1 MSADHAYTVLPI
13 PLEVPNVSGPTCKH
27 CSDMRWPCRHQLFA
41 RGHRWLLNTR
51 SDAASVS
58 TSNMPATAHPS
69 IPETLGCTQQ
79 PCVESFPSSPI
90 RPWQALSLSVPVFLW
105 RSMLR
110 HRTLGGVMKAAVAH
124 DAVVSPRPY
133 RWPSSKS
140 RGHNRS
146 QQPPTFFADRS
157 AKKLG
162 TLRPP
167 YPHRVRAWVTA
178 GTVNFTNI

>member
-1 MSADHAYTVLPI
+1 MRAPESSQYMYHVPVRSCALARPVTAYPTRISKTSTAVSADHAYTVLPI

-41 RGHRWLLNTR
+41 RGHRWLLDTR

-90 RPWQALSLSVPVFLW
+90 RPWQALSRYIPGFLW
-105 RSMLR
+105 RCKR
-110 HRTLGGVMKAAVAH
+110 
-124 DAVVSPRPY
+124 
-133 RWPSSKS
+133 
-140 RGHNRS
+140 
-146 QQPPTFFADRS
+146 
-157 AKKLG
+157 
-162 TLRPP
+162 
-167 YPHRVRAWVTA
+167 
-178 GTVNFTNI
+178 